1 MTIFS
6 KHTINMGGLLDINIW
21 NIGYIAFRLSP
32 FIIVCF
38 FTLESFLNW
47 NLKGIVYLFGLL
59 VACVINIV
67 AASIF
72 PEGMVAA
79 AVGPAAVGGAAAP
92 AAAQNTNVCNTFTLG
107 MGGPLTS
114 LPLSTA
120 VFSYTFFYLLT
131 FIVNLAS
138 KNGKGFVETNK
149 GSITN
154 QGLSNAMTANVPTLI
169 LFPFL
174 IIVDGLWNWM
184 YGCANPVNICAS
196 IIVGSLVGLIWAS
209 IITVANNPDLQ
220 YISSTNGQVCSK
232 PTNTLFKC
240 KIKN

>member
-1 MTIFS
+1 
-6 KHTINMGGLLDINIW
+6 MGGLLDINIW

-72 PEGMVAA
+72 PEGTTAVAA
-79 AVGPAAVGGAAAP
+79 ASLGTSATAAP
-92 AAAQNTNVCNTFTLG
+92 AATEQSNVCNTFTLG

-138 KNGKGFVETNK
+138 KNGKGFVGK
-149 GSITN
+149 GSITK

-169 LFPFL
+169 LFPLLL
-174 IIVDGLWNWM
+174 IIDGGWNWM

-196 IIVGSLVGLIWAS
+196 FIVGSLVGLTWAS

-232 PTNTLFKC
+232 PTNTLFRC
-240 KIKN
+240 KTKK